1 MLPPIG
7 SGPPPDARATLSA
20 SHSEFGEGSIMSSTP
35 REHWSSRTGFLLAAV
50 GSAVG
55 LGNMWRFSYLAAESG
70 GAAFVVLYVAFTL
83 LVGLPILLAE
93 LVIGRGAQRS
103 PIRALIHFGGGRWKP
118 LGGLFVA
125 SGFLI
130 LAYYSVIAGWT
141 LRYAGTALV
150 SGFGDDAG
158 ARFGEVASGWDAFGF
173 HLLFMAGTIFIV
185 ARGVRRGIERTA
197 MLLMP
202 VLFVL
207 VCGLAVYAFTLPGS
221 GAGYSYYLDVDFD
234 ELFSAHVLTQAA
246 GQAFFSLSL
255 GMGAMLTFASYLDR
269 GHHLPNESVVIAG
282 SDIGIAFIAGLVV
295 FPLIYALGLSGAVGE
310 STVGALFIT
319 LPQAFAEMGGV
330 GRFVGLLFFA
340 ALVVGALTSALSLLE
355 VVVSAAIDGLGWTRT
370 KASVW
375 MGGAIA
381 VLGIPAA
388 WNTDVLGVM
397 DGIANN
403 LLLLSGGLLLAIF
416 VGWFMRDPLSEVR
429 QGAEGVRWFFLWRTL
444 LRFVAPLF
452 LLYVLLDAV
461 PGTLQSIAALFGN

>member
-1 MLPPIG
+1 
-7 SGPPPDARATLSA
+7 
-20 SHSEFGEGSIMSSTP
+20 
-35 REHWSSRTGFLLAAV
+35 
-50 GSAVG
+50 
-55 LGNMWRFSYLAAESG
+55 
-70 GAAFVVLYVAFTL
+70 
-83 LVGLPILLAE
+83 
-93 LVIGRGAQRS
+93 
-103 PIRALIHFGGGRWKP
+103 
-118 LGGLFVA
+118 
-125 SGFLI
+125 
-130 LAYYSVIAGWT
+130 
-141 LRYAGTALV
+141 
-150 SGFGDDAG
+150 
-158 ARFGEVASGWDAFGF
+158 
-173 HLLFMAGTIFIV
+173 MAGTIFIV

-207 VCGLAVYAFTLPGS
+207 VCGLAIYAFTLPGS
-221 GAGYSYYLDVDFD
+221 GAGYRYYLDVDFD

-255 GMGAMLTFASYLDR
+255 GMGAMLTFASYLDRGHHLPNESVVIAGSLTFASYLDR